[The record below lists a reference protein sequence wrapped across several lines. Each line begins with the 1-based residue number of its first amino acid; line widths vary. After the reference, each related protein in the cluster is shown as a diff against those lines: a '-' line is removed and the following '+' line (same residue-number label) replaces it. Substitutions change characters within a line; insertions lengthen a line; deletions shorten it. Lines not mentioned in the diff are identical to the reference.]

1 LNKYLNKYLNK
12 IDILIIIFI
21 NILLTMSFE
30 DYESDDEEIIHGKY
44 NLGLCEYYWDYKH
57 GVDDSDNIIFSDKL
71 LYNENISKNLFYTH
85 INLCNILLKNYFY
98 HNRFLINQIS
108 TYIHYNDVAD
118 KQIHSIIQNYTNIV
132 LNRKNYTID
141 IVQKYKEGDVTFAIK
156 KTIWLK
162 IIQRKW
168 KKYYQYKQ
176 QQIRKMYNPMNI
188 HYRELN
194 GKWPIH
200 CRIEHFKL
208 DLPN

>member
-1 LNKYLNKYLNK
+1 MNKYLNK

-57 GVDDSDNIIFSDKL
+57 GDDDYNDKI
-71 LYNENISKNLFYTH
+71 LYNENISKKLFYTH
-85 INLCNILLKNYFY
+85 INLCNILLQNYFY
-98 HNRFLINQIS
+98 HNRYLINQIS
-108 TYIHYNDVAD
+108 TYVYYNDIVD
-118 KQIHSIIQNYTNIV
+118 KRIHNIIKNYTNIV
-132 LNRKNYTID
+132 LNRKYYTID
-141 IVQKYKEGDVTFAIK
+141 IVQKYKEGDVTLAIK
-156 KTIWLK
+156 KTIWLR

-168 KKYYQYKQ
+168 KKYYKYKQ
-176 QQIRKMYNPMNI
+176 EQIRKRYNPINI
-188 HYRELN
+188 HYREMN
-194 GKWPIH
+194 SKWPNH